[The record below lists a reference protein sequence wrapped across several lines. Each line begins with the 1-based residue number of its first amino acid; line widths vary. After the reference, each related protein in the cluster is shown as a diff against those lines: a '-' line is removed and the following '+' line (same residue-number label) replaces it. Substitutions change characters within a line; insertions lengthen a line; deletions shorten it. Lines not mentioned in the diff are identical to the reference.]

1 MLTKLKSCFI
11 DQMHFILDFREL
23 NFIYELHTYAP
34 YVGRLK
40 MLCKRNK
47 LSKKLE
53 WKFKQEN
60 IMRRKYSSFIPKD
73 IPMSIFHR
81 KRWHWKVAYNYN
93 ILCVQFIPKAM
104 RLYAISLVFSSQ
116 MPTVY
121 ADYKPIMT
129 FKQSRDRNPP
139 FTYVNWGHTSI
150 FRFLYKIFFSF

>member
-1 MLTKLKSCFI
+1 
-11 DQMHFILDFREL
+11 
-23 NFIYELHTYAP
+23 
-34 YVGRLK
+34 
-40 MLCKRNK
+40 
-47 LSKKLE
+47 
-53 WKFKQEN
+53 
-60 IMRRKYSSFIPKD
+60 MRRKYSSFIPKD

-93 ILCVQFIPKAM
+93 ILCVQYIPKAM

-116 MPTVY
+116 MPTEY

-150 FRFLYKIFFSF
+150 FRYFCIKYFFFLVYWFYLNYQLKCWHKHFIIMKWLWKFCIYYSRSAFNISYPNLWLYS